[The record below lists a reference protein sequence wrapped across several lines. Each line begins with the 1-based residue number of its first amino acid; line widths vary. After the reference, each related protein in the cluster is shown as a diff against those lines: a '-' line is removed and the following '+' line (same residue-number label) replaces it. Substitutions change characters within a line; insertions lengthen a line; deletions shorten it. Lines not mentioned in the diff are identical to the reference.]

1 MYQTTPIR
9 YKTTPTFRT
18 PPAVTPLTPNELRAL
33 FRPLQRDYAALVAAT
48 ATLPIKER
56 APLIQARIMAYSD
69 ALSAAL
75 GAALD
80 DATAQTLGAWARGG
94 VR

>member
-33 FRPLQRDYAALVAAT
+33 FLPLQRDYAATVAAT
-48 ATLPIKER
+48 ATLPTNER

>member
-1 MYQTTPIR
+1 MQTSTNRPSHR
-9 YKTTPTFRT
+9 PPYFRT
-18 PPAVTPLTPNELRAL
+18 PAASLTPNELRAL

-94 VR
+94 QR